1 MKIGDQST
9 TLCAP
14 RHSLGSEMSDEERAD
29 HEKLF
34 HLQEVRS
41 GDSTHVTSTDRQNF
55 HDCANGQGNSDEAGP
70 A

>member
-1 MKIGDQST
+1 
-9 TLCAP
+9 
-14 RHSLGSEMSDEERAD
+14 MSDEERAD

-41 GDSTHVTSTDRQNF
+41 GDSAHVTSTDRQNF